1 MRQAAASTTSESI
14 NSRKYFLKPLLTME
28 ISEAKYSL
36 EPVEPMKVKAT
47 TALQEMAEEITEPLN
62 EQ

>member
-1 MRQAAASTTSESI
+1 
-14 NSRKYFLKPLLTME
+14 ME

-62 EQ
+62 EK